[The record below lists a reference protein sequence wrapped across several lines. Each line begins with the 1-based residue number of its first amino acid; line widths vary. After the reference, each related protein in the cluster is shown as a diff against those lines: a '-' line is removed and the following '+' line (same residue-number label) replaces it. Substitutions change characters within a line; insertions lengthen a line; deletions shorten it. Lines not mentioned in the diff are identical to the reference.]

1 MRNGSP
7 HEKTRLIVL
16 SDLHFGVPET
26 SINEREVRRA
36 VIETIRSLLP
46 VKRIILLGDIFDL
59 NLARL
64 GDSIDGGSSPGSKV
78 VGFRQFL
85 KECLAK
91 GIKEPQWIYIPG
103 NHDYDTFDV
112 PARLDG
118 MNRRFAKKTEEKI
131 MYWAPR
137 PWEGGNIAPPEL
149 RGNFQIQYPHRW
161 EKLGSKF
168 ILLAHGHYLDPSQT
182 MGKKIGELDKPD
194 GIPMHKLF
202 TLCAQYQALT
212 RAISYQGETIR
223 FFGRLYGAWTSVSS
237 VVEEIVKYGT
247 SGLWRHKA
255 LGRELQN
262 AALSY
267 VRNFGP
273 IGKPQEAAGSPD
285 AMIFGHT
292 HREGM
297 VFLGEPG
304 TASTGSGK
312 GILLVNDG
320 GFIHDGSDGGV
331 VGSLVEV
338 ESSGSGCTI
347 RLHVIE
353 RAPSGGIARRIK
365 EERAL

>member
-1 MRNGSP
+1 M
-7 HEKTRLIVL
+7 KIIVL

-26 SINEREVRRA
+26 SLNDREVRRA
-36 VIETIRSLLP
+36 VIEAIRSLLP

-64 GDSIDGGSSPGSKV
+64 GDSIDGRSSGGAKV

-85 KECLAK
+85 KECLSQ
-91 GIKEPQWIYIPG
+91 GIKDPQWIYIPG

-118 MNRRFAKKTEEKI
+118 MNRRFSKKTDEKI

-137 PWEGGNIAPPEL
+137 SWEGGNIAPQEL

-161 EKLGSKF
+161 EKFGSKY
-168 ILLAHGHYLDPSQT
+168 ILLTHGHYLDPSQT
-182 MGKKIGELDKPD
+182 MGKKIGELDKQG
-194 GIPMHKLF
+194 GIPVDKLF
-202 TLCAQYQALT
+202 TMCAQYQSLT

-223 FFGRLYGAWTSVSS
+223 FFGSLYGAWTSVSS
-237 VVEEIVKYGT
+237 IVEEIVKYGT
-247 SGLWRHKA
+247 MGLWRHKA
-255 LGRELQN
+255 LGTELQN

-273 IGKPQEAAGSPD
+273 IGKPQEAAGMPD

-297 VFLGEPG
+297 VFLAKPE
-304 TASTGSGK
+304 TASTGPGK

-320 GFIHDGSDGGV
+320 GFIHDGSNSEIT
-331 VGSLVEV
+331 GSLVEV
-338 ESSGSGCTI
+338 ESAGSGCSI

-353 RAPSGGIARRIK
+353 RTSSGGISRRIK
-365 EERAL
+365 EERSL